1 MGRALPPVRGRD
13 AGNSRGRSPGRRL
26 RRGPAPVGPVAASH
40 AVLLLARC
48 GSAGAGRHS
57 SGGRAALRRP
67 CAAPL
72 GAARRADHFRPDALL
87 GRARGGLRAAPLRAG
102 ADRRP
107 VRGPRDD
114 GHDAA
119 RPRRG
124 HRRARLRCESPGD
137 RRADLRGWGALG
149 VARYPAHGP
158 RRDRMAKA
166 RRPAAAGRPGA
177 RVRVRGLLAGPG
189 ARLLP
194 AGVDVGMSDKSLAR
208 TLGFATAAIMALTQA
223 PVGFVRDEGYY
234 FTAAQSYESWLRL
247 LLQSPLQAIAQT
259 EGYWSY
265 NFEHPG
271 LTKLLFAASHLVFT
285 TWLGVLP
292 DALAWRLP
300 AFAFAGLLSYWL
312 CLLGLSR
319 SRAAGV
325 LSPLLFWCAERTF
338 FHGHL
343 ACFDIPICAMWAGVG
358 LAWLRGTGPR
368 LAGTYGLALAV
379 KHNAWFLPPVLLV
392 HALLL
397 PREQRS
403 AALRKLPWLLL
414 SPLVLFA
421 AWPLLWHDPLRHLG
435 DWIAFHAHHVHYAWW
450 YFGQVLRAPP
460 FPVSYPLVLD
470 ALVLP
475 LPIAAM
481 LAAAGVSLLVG
492 FARRRLDAQRLL
504 ELGLAGAALLP
515 FLLRTTP
522 IFGGIKH
529 WLAFLALLAPEAA
542 SLATLLPGLWQ
553 IVHLHPYGTSAYGEL
568 AGGTPG
574 AATLGMQRQYWSN
587 NVTGVL
593 PWLNSH
599 CPLGARVY
607 FHEVNVES
615 YHAYILAGLLRPDI
629 HYASDP
635 EQSDYAALQ
644 WHREFRDR
652 EPQTWNA
659 FGTRRPATGL
669 YLDEVPQVVVYAR
682 PGLPGAP

>member
-1 MGRALPPVRGRD
+1 
-13 AGNSRGRSPGRRL
+13 
-26 RRGPAPVGPVAASH
+26 
-40 AVLLLARC
+40 
-48 GSAGAGRHS
+48 
-57 SGGRAALRRP
+57 
-67 CAAPL
+67 
-72 GAARRADHFRPDALL
+72 
-87 GRARGGLRAAPLRAG
+87 
-102 ADRRP
+102 
-107 VRGPRDD
+107 
-114 GHDAA
+114 
-119 RPRRG
+119 
-124 HRRARLRCESPGD
+124 
-137 RRADLRGWGALG
+137 
-149 VARYPAHGP
+149 
-158 RRDRMAKA
+158 
-166 RRPAAAGRPGA
+166 
-177 RVRVRGLLAGPG
+177 
-189 ARLLP
+189 
-194 AGVDVGMSDKSLAR
+194 MSDKSLAR

-234 FTAAQSYESWLRL
+234 FTAAQSSESWLRL
-247 LLQSPLQAIAQT
+247 LLQAPLQAIAQT
-259 EGYWSY
+259 ERYWSY

-271 LTKLLFAASHLVFT
+271 LTKLLFAASHLIFT

-312 CLLGLSR
+312 CLWGLSR

-325 LSPLLFWCAERTF
+325 LAPLLFWCAERTF

-397 PREQRS
+397 PREQRR

-414 SPLVLFA
+414 SPLALFA

-435 DWIAFHAHHVHYAWW
+435 DWIAFHTHHVHYAWW

-460 FPVSYPLVLD
+460 FPISYPLVLD

-529 WLAFLALLAPEAA
+529 WLGFLALLTPEAA
-542 SLATLLPGLWQ
+542 SLLVRAAPEPRKLVAVALATLLPGLWQ
-553 IVHLHPYGTSAYGEL
+553 IVHVHPYGTSAYGEL
-568 AGGTPG
+568 AGGIPG

-599 CPLGARVY
+599 CPPGARVY

-615 YHAYILAGLLRPDI
+615 YRAYILAGLLRPDI
-629 HYASDP
+629 RYAPEP

-659 FGTRRPATGL
+659 YGTRRPATGL

>member
-1 MGRALPPVRGRD
+1 
-13 AGNSRGRSPGRRL
+13 
-26 RRGPAPVGPVAASH
+26 
-40 AVLLLARC
+40 
-48 GSAGAGRHS
+48 
-57 SGGRAALRRP
+57 
-67 CAAPL
+67 
-72 GAARRADHFRPDALL
+72 
-87 GRARGGLRAAPLRAG
+87 
-102 ADRRP
+102 
-107 VRGPRDD
+107 
-114 GHDAA
+114 
-119 RPRRG
+119 
-124 HRRARLRCESPGD
+124 
-137 RRADLRGWGALG
+137 
-149 VARYPAHGP
+149 
-158 RRDRMAKA
+158 
-166 RRPAAAGRPGA
+166 
-177 RVRVRGLLAGPG
+177 
-189 ARLLP
+189 
-194 AGVDVGMSDKSLAR
+194 MSDKSLAR

-234 FTAAQSYESWLRL
+234 FTAAQSSESWLRL
-247 LLQSPLQAIAQT
+247 LLQAPLQAIAQT
-259 EGYWSY
+259 ERYWSY

-271 LTKLLFAASHLVFT
+271 LTKLLFAASHLIFT

-312 CLLGLSR
+312 CLWGLSR

-325 LSPLLFWCAERTF
+325 LAPLLFWCAERTF

-397 PREQRS
+397 PREQRR

-414 SPLVLFA
+414 SPLALFA

-435 DWIAFHAHHVHYAWW
+435 DWIAFHTHHVHYAWW

-460 FPVSYPLVLD
+460 FPISYPLVLE

-529 WLAFLALLAPEAA
+529 WLGFLALLTPEAA
-542 SLATLLPGLWQ
+542 SLLVRAAPEPRKLVAVALATLLPGLWQ
-553 IVHLHPYGTSAYGEL
+553 IVHVHPYGTSAYGEL
-568 AGGTPG
+568 AGGIPG

-599 CPLGARVY
+599 CPPGARVY

-615 YHAYILAGLLRPDI
+615 YRAYILAGLLRPDI
-629 HYASDP
+629 RYAPEP

-659 FGTRRPATGL
+659 YGTRRPATGL

>member
-1 MGRALPPVRGRD
+1 
-13 AGNSRGRSPGRRL
+13 
-26 RRGPAPVGPVAASH
+26 
-40 AVLLLARC
+40 
-48 GSAGAGRHS
+48 
-57 SGGRAALRRP
+57 
-67 CAAPL
+67 
-72 GAARRADHFRPDALL
+72 
-87 GRARGGLRAAPLRAG
+87 
-102 ADRRP
+102 
-107 VRGPRDD
+107 
-114 GHDAA
+114 
-119 RPRRG
+119 
-124 HRRARLRCESPGD
+124 
-137 RRADLRGWGALG
+137 
-149 VARYPAHGP
+149 
-158 RRDRMAKA
+158 
-166 RRPAAAGRPGA
+166 
-177 RVRVRGLLAGPG
+177 
-189 ARLLP
+189 
-194 AGVDVGMSDKSLAR
+194 MSDKSLAR

-259 EGYWSY
+259 ERYWSY

-325 LSPLLFWCAERTF
+325 LAPLLFWCAERTF

-435 DWIAFHAHHVHYAWW
+435 DWIAFHTHHVHYAWW

-492 FARRRLDAQRLL
+492 FARRRLDSQRLL

-542 SLATLLPGLWQ
+542 SLLVRAAPEPRKLVAAALATLLPGLWQ

-568 AGGTPG
+568 AGGIPG

-615 YHAYILAGLLRPDI
+615 YRAYILAGLLRPDI
-629 HYASDP
+629 RYASDP

>member
-1 MGRALPPVRGRD
+1 
-13 AGNSRGRSPGRRL
+13 
-26 RRGPAPVGPVAASH
+26 
-40 AVLLLARC
+40 
-48 GSAGAGRHS
+48 
-57 SGGRAALRRP
+57 
-67 CAAPL
+67 
-72 GAARRADHFRPDALL
+72 
-87 GRARGGLRAAPLRAG
+87 
-102 ADRRP
+102 
-107 VRGPRDD
+107 
-114 GHDAA
+114 
-119 RPRRG
+119 
-124 HRRARLRCESPGD
+124 
-137 RRADLRGWGALG
+137 
-149 VARYPAHGP
+149 
-158 RRDRMAKA
+158 
-166 RRPAAAGRPGA
+166 
-177 RVRVRGLLAGPG
+177 
-189 ARLLP
+189 
-194 AGVDVGMSDKSLAR
+194 MSDKALAR
-208 TLGFATAAIMALTQA
+208 TLGFATAAILALTQA

-234 FTAAQSYESWLRL
+234 FTAAQSYEAWLRL
-247 LLQSPLQAIAQT
+247 LLHSPLQAIAQT
-259 EGYWSY
+259 ERYWSY

-271 LTKLLFAASHLVFT
+271 LIKLLFAISHLVFT
-285 TWLGVLP
+285 TGLGVLP

-325 LSPLLFWCAERTF
+325 LAPLLFWCAERTF

-358 LAWLRGTGPR
+358 VAWLRSPGPR
-368 LAGTYGLALAV
+368 LAATYGAALAI
-379 KHNAWFLPPVLLV
+379 KHNAWFLPPVLAV

-397 PREQRS
+397 PREQRR

-421 AWPLLWHDPLRHLG
+421 AWPLLWHDPLRHLR
-435 DWIAFHAHHVHYAWW
+435 DWIAFHTHHVHYAWW
-450 YFGQVLRAPP
+450 YFGQVLRGPP
-460 FPVSYPLVLD
+460 FPVEYPLVLD

-475 LPIAAM
+475 LPTALVLM
-481 LAAAGVSLLVG
+481 TAGASLLAG

-515 FLLRTTP
+515 FLTTTTP

-529 WLAFLALLAPEAA
+529 WLGFLALLAPEAA
-542 SLATLLPGLWQ
+542 SLLVRVAPEPRKLAAVAVATLLPGLWQ
-553 IVHLHPYGTSAYGEL
+553 IAHVHPYGTSAYGEL
-568 AGGTPG
+568 AGGIPG

-593 PWLNSH
+593 TWLNTH
-599 CPLGARVY
+599 CPPGARVY

-615 YHAYILAGLLRPDI
+615 YRTYVRVGLLRADI
-629 HYASDP
+629 RYAPNP

-652 EPQTWNA
+652 EPETWNA
-659 FGTRRPATGL
+659 YGTRRPATGL